1 MQKES
6 LERATRAIAEILE
19 TAGPDRGVW
28 RLAYAIL
35 EAVDARE
42 SGRPLRTAE
51 LGDAELVALEQ
62 LGLL

>member
-6 LERATRAIAEILE
+6 VDRAIQAIAELLE

-28 RLAYAIL
+28 RLAHAIL

-42 SGRPLRTAE
+42 SGRPLRVAE